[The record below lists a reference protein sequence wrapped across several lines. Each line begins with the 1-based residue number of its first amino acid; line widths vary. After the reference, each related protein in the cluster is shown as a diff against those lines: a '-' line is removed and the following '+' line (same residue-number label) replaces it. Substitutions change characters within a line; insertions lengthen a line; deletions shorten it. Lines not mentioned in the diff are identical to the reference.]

1 MLPTG
6 MNAAFA
12 AGGLTRSGWQNT
24 QVARASAFT
33 PTLRAPTTA
42 AKVARAQAAPA
53 ITMMA
58 KKSVSTMGDADLKG
72 KKVRRCMQPLL
83 PSLAPCV
90 GLTPNACHR
99 VLFSDVLDTPLRL
112 LS

>member
-1 MLPTG
+1 MCTG
-6 MNAAFA
+6 
-12 AGGLTRSGWQNT
+12 SQNT

-33 PTLRAPTTA
+33 PTRPPPPPA

-72 KKVRRCMQPLL
+72 KKVRRCFSLCSRPLL
-83 PSLAPCV
+83 LPLPPCLSLC
-90 GLTPNACHR
+90 GL
-99 VLFSDVLDTPLRL
+99 VLLPMRWTLVCR
-112 LS
+112 